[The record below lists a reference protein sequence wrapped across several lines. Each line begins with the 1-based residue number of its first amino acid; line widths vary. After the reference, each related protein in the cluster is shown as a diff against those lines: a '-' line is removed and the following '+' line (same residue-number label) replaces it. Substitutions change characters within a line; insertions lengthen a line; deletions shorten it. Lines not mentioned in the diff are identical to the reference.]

1 MSHRAIVMCG
11 ALFVVIVV
19 GMFTFS
25 YIKKQELEEVAKNA
39 QTRPEPQVAY
49 ADITRITAKHFF
61 ANNLH
66 TFVGEIPFGTPCEL
80 LETSALVAESFPEQV
95 TLDFNVINNA
105 EVCAQVQTTQRFKI
119 EANASS
125 EAQIKARFMGR
136 EVELNLVP
144 AAIGESPEDFELF
157 IKG

>member
-1 MSHRAIVMCG
+1 MSNKAIVMSI

-25 YIKKQELEEVAKNA
+25 YIKKQELAEKNMSLEA
-39 QTRPEPQVAY
+39 LPVPQVAY

-61 ANNLH
+61 IDGVH

-80 LETSALVAESFPEQV
+80 LETDATVAESFPEQV
-95 TLDFNVINNA
+95 MLDFTVVNNA
-105 EVCAQVQTTQRFKI
+105 ETCAQVVTTQRFKI
-119 EANASS
+119 EAQASA
-125 EAQIKARFMGR
+125 EAEVKARFMGR
-136 EVELNLVP
+136 DVELNLVP
-144 AAIGESPEDFELF
+144 AGAGESPDDFELF